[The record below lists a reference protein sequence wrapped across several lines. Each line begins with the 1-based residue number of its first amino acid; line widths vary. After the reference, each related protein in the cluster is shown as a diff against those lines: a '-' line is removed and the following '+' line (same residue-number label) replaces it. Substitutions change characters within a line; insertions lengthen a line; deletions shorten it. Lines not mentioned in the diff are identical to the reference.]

1 MLKASSRNFAAIAAW
16 TDYLINDHQVA
27 RSVAPLSA
35 RLSQSKADSSKHH
48 LVGTWL

>member
-27 RSVAPLSA
+27 TAPLLHALPLDPSST
-35 RLSQSKADSSKHH
+35 RLS
-48 LVGTWL
+48 GTSHVSTIP